1 MVESLIGIHLIEP
14 YLALT
19 YFRAVTYEQL
29 IPISR
34 QLYDDLKNT
43 SSSDL
48 LAVDKFAFS
57 FTNGLVF
64 EEVILWN
71 PKLITSLKDYIQLY
85 KPRVLHIL
93 DLLLPMLTEGWFV
106 QRGNVF
112 GFGAYDLESSKL
124 VTNMNME
131 DLKAAP
137 INNLDPERSVGS
149 INHGLSIYGR
159 SELQAASSTHLKGKS
174 YDLIELKPP
183 DEYLKFQR

>member
-1 MVESLIGIHLIEP
+1 MSQVSEFLQKYGSITNTLACIVRAFDEVEFINVFLVVASLIGIHLIEP

-34 QLYDDLKNT
+34 QLYDDPKNT

-93 DLLLPMLTEGWFV
+93 DHPKLLLFYYCT
-106 QRGNVF
+106 
-112 GFGAYDLESSKL
+112 
-124 VTNMNME
+124 
-131 DLKAAP
+131 
-137 INNLDPERSVGS
+137 
-149 INHGLSIYGR
+149 
-159 SELQAASSTHLKGKS
+159 
-174 YDLIELKPP
+174 
-183 DEYLKFQR
+183 